1 MVTKQL
7 INPYKM
13 ALEIN
18 PCIRCKEKNAY
29 QNLRNSYFLGF
40 FFYKKPLAFST
51 KTMYDIK
58 VNYISISVTFR
69 HIFPTEHLK
78 FIQIKGEQFELSGIS
93 M

>member
-1 MVTKQL
+1 
-7 INPYKM
+7 
-13 ALEIN
+13 
-18 PCIRCKEKNAY
+18 
-29 QNLRNSYFLGF
+29 
-40 FFYKKPLAFST
+40 
-51 KTMYDIK
+51 MYDIK